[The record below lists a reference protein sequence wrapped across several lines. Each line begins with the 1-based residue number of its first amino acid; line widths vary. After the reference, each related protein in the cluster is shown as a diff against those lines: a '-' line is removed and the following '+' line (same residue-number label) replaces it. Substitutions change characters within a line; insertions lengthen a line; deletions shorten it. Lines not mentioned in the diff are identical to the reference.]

1 MLASLFG
8 KKAAVSALGKIPGVR
23 CAMPRGAFYA
33 FPDVRG
39 VPVSANDLA
48 SRLLE
53 EHGVATLSG
62 TAFGP
67 VGDGHLR
74 ISYVSAPEVLTEALQ
89 RIRAAVEQ
97 M

>member
-1 MLASLFG
+1 VDLTPVWVPETGGLISRLPSTRPCQAS
-8 KKAAVSALGKIPGVR
+8 AAQ
-23 CAMPRGAFYA
+23 
-33 FPDVRG
+33 DVRG
-39 VPVSANDLA
+39 LPIPANELA

-74 ISYVSAPEVLTEALQ
+74 ISYVSAPEVLQEALE
-89 RIRAAVEQ
+89 RIRAAVAQ
-97 M
+97 LS